1 MSLDHKANAMNN
13 SSIIRTIV
21 VTLQD
26 LGYSRETAKR
36 IAQRYL
42 RKSEPLD
49 AFFSDYFGG

>member
-1 MSLDHKANAMNN
+1 MNN
-13 SSIIRTIV
+13 SSIIRTIIV
-21 VTLQD
+21 SLQD
-26 LGYSRETAKR
+26 LGYSKETARR